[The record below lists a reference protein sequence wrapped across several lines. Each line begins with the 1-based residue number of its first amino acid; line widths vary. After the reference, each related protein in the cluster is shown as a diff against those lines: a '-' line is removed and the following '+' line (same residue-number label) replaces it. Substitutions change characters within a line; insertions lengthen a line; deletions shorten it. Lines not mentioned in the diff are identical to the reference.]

1 MDLRSVNETGV
12 ERVVLACSEHVSN
25 VIGFVAFEQRDSE
38 SLSGDMTKMSD
49 AEILQN
55 ISKFAM
61 SSGSPAAV
69 FITALPRVMAPKIP
83 GSIFFVFFCQIL
95 IMAPAA

>member
-25 VIGFVAFEQRDSE
+25 FEQRDSE

-55 ISKFAM
+55 ISKFTM

-69 FITALPRVMAPKIP
+69 FITALPRVMAPNF
-83 GSIFFVFFCQIL
+83 FFVRY
-95 IMAPAA
+95 